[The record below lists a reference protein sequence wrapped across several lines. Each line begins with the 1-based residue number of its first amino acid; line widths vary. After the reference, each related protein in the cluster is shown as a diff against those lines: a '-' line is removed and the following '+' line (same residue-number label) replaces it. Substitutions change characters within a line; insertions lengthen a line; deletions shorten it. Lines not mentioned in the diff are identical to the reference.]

1 VLPFLQTVTH
11 HCKPRELTVAMAA
24 AYDLDAAGVAFV
36 TGSGESTNKVESIV
50 EDAQERREEQL
61 EAHAGDAFAVR
72 VGESESGESGSV
84 DGKDEP
90 TATDDGSTT
99 DKAGSNTNEDESA
112 APDDETDDDG
122 QSGLSDFV

>member
-1 VLPFLQTVTH
+1 
-11 HCKPRELTVAMAA
+11 
-24 AYDLDAAGVAFV
+24 VAFV

-72 VGESESGESGSV
+72 ATESDSSEDGSV
-84 DGKDEP
+84 PHEDEP
-90 TATDDGSTT
+90 TVTDDETTT
-99 DKAGSNTNEDESA
+99 DGPESNANEDGSA
-112 APDDETDDDG
+112 APDDAGDDG